1 MHPNRSQHRSC
12 RRMNGLA
19 VALALALSLGEM
31 LPADSAQAAAIDRY
45 ALPRGLPPHAPRGEA
60 PQPQLNLPANVI
72 PVTSCADDGS
82 AGTLR
87 SAVAQAVSG
96 DTVDASQLGCST
108 ITLAMGAIAISVDDI
123 IINGPPSGYLTV
135 DAGLQSRVFAQYGTG
150 YISLTGIQA
159 ENGRTEAGG
168 SDFATGGCIYSLGVV
183 SLNHSHVKYCQ
194 AYGGATFGGGVFAAG
209 GVNLIYSTV
218 SLGKATSQGYGAGG
232 GNVTTWGGLIAK
244 YSSVYSGSA
253 SSQGSYG
260 LNGGIWA
267 DGDITIS
274 HSTISGNTADI
285 DGGASFSGASASAPF
300 LITDSTFSNNDS
312 ARSFYGS
319 GLYIGYNATLANS
332 TVSGNVER
340 NVRNMKYG
348 AGVFVRPGATLTMQ
362 STAVGDNEF
371 FDSSS
376 ATYLPSDMGSNANYV
391 SVLGSNN
398 LVYTATHYLQLPG
411 DTLRAE
417 PMLGPLQNNGGPTT
431 TQMPLPGSPLI
442 DAGNTVASPGAC
454 DQRGAGYARVL
465 GGRADIGAV
474 ETGGNVLDRIFA
486 DGFDPGMC
494 EG

>member
-1 MHPNRSQHRSC
+1 VLTTLKPEPGRHRIRCLS
-12 RRMNGLA
+12 A
-19 VALALALSLGEM
+19 ALALALSLGGIVSAD
-31 LPADSAQAAAIDRY
+31 PARAAAIDHF
-45 ALPRGLPPHAPRGEA
+45 AHPRGLPPPARRSVAPH
-60 PQPQLNLPANVI
+60 QPHLATNTIA
-72 PVTSCADDGS
+72 VTSCADDGS
-82 AGTLR
+82 PGTLR
-87 SAVAQAVSG
+87 WAFAVAMSG

-108 ITLAMGAIAISVDDI
+108 ITLALGAVATSVDDI
-123 IINGPPSGYLTV
+123 ILVGPPSGYLTV
-135 DAGLQSRVFAQYGTG
+135 DAGLQSRVFAHYGTG
-150 YISLTGIQA
+150 YIGLTDIEV
-159 ENGRTEAGG
+159 ENGRTEAGS
-168 SDFATGGCIYSLGVV
+168 SDFAAGGCIYSRGVV
-183 SLNHSHVKYCQ
+183 SLNHSQVKYCQ
-194 AYGGATFGGGVFAAG
+194 AYGGATYGGAIFATA
-209 GVNLIYSTV
+209 GVNLVYSTV
-218 SLGKATSQGYGAGG
+218 SHGKAASQGYGAGG
-232 GNVTTWGGLIAK
+232 GNITTFGGLTAK

-267 DGDITIS
+267 DGDVTLS

-285 DGGASFSGASASAPF
+285 DGGASFSGASASGDLF
-300 LITDSTFSNNDS
+300 IIESTISNNDS
-312 ARSFYGS
+312 ARSTYGS
-319 GLYIGYNATLANS
+319 GLYIGHSATLANS

-340 NVRNMKYG
+340 NAQNAKYG

-371 FDSSS
+371 FDSVSGS
-376 ATYLPSDMGSNANYV
+376 YLPSDMGSNATNV
-391 SVLGSNN
+391 QVLGANN

-431 TQMPLPGSPLI
+431 TQMPQPGSPLI
-442 DAGNTVASPGAC
+442 DAGNANANPGAC

-474 ETGGNVLDRIFA
+474 ETGGNVADRIFA